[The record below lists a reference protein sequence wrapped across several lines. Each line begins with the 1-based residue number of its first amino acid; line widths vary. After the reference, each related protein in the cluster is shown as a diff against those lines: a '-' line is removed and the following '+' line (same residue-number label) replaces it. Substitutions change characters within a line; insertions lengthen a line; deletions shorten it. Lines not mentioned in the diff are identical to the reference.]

1 MINVVLVGVTI
12 SSLAVIWTC
21 CNKCVKRLISSST
34 VSETTAA
41 FLRDCIDGGDC
52 CDCKASIEDDDD
64 DNDTDR
70 SGDDWEDDCVLLVL
84 VLVLVV
90 VIVIAVVVLVV
101 VGGLDMMDC
110 KFHNVGTDAVFGFR

>member
-1 MINVVLVGVTI
+1 MVGVTI
-12 SSLAVIWTC
+12 SSSAVIWTC

-34 VSETTAA
+34 VSGTTAA

-84 VLVLVV
+84 VV
-90 VIVIAVVVLVV
+90 VIAVVVLVV

>member
-12 SSLAVIWTC
+12 SSLADIWTC
-21 CNKCVKRLISSST
+21 CNKCVKRLISSLT

-64 DNDTDR
+64 TDR

-84 VLVLVV
+84 LLVLVV
-90 VIVIAVVVLVV
+90 VVIAVVLPVVV
-101 VGGLDMMDC
+101 VGGLDMMDSTNRQEC
-110 KFHNVGTDAVFGFR
+110 ACGSDL